1 MSNNGAAQNA
11 QPEQKEEAPAAQIE
25 QPQAEKTASPTKL
38 KPMIAAEVDA
48 GTGEESR
55 DSVQSVGQESA
66 EADEDEEAGDEE
78 ETDEE
83 HPPQQAE
90 EKSNGHVA
98 KNGHQQ
104 PQEGD
109 TAVETAE
116 LANGEAKARKR
127 TSGGADDAEDAS
139 SQKKQRVEGEHAA
152 EPEVTAE

>member
-11 QPEQKEEAPAAQIE
+11 QPEQKEETPAVQIE

-90 EKSNGHVA
+90 EKSSGHVA

-109 TAVETAE
+109 TAEFVSEE
-116 LANGEAKARKR
+116 PKARKR
-127 TSGGADDAEDAS
+127 TNGDSDDAGD
-139 SQKKQRVEGEHAA
+139 SQKKQRVEDEHAA